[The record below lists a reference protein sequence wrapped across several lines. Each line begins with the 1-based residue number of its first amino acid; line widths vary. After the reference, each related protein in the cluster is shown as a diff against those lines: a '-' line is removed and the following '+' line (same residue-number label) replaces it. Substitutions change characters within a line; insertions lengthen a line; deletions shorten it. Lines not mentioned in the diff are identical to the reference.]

1 MLCQPSFL
9 IVEQGNGA
17 FNEFINGLVGS
28 ALNVLLDHFFQ
39 LGAQVNLHEHQF
51 TSTSPKRR
59 EISLYA
65 DRPFHRSEMGR
76 KKSIRFI

>member
-1 MLCQPSFL
+1 
-9 IVEQGNGA
+9 
-17 FNEFINGLVGS
+17 
-28 ALNVLLDHFFQ
+28 LLDHFFQ